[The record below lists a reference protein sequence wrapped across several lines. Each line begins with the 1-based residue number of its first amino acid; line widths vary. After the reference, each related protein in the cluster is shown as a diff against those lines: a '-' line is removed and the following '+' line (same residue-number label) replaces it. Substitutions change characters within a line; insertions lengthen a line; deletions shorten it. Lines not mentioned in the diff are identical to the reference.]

1 MSTKESLELEEITSE
16 NPLLSSIR
24 SIVETAF
31 YGNNVQEVFDRKT
44 AYQLAKGSPGT
55 IITDITVSHAE
66 ELDLPADARTLVFN
80 DGSIVGRTASARRI
94 FEDLDK
100 EQSKYEKILREAVY
114 QSRKRQFYHTKVI
127 VGLSEEFSVQSHLLI
142 PEGFENNLYSYILNF
157 QLANAKTLATYQ
169 KSASFDEGDLY
180 IFCDPEWTHE
190 AFPNGLVL
198 FDSLHNTAAVLG
210 LRYFGELKKATLT
223 LAWALGNRNGFI
235 ACHGGM
241 KQYTSNDQTYTM
253 AVFGLSGS
261 GKSTI
266 TLAKHSEGHSVTI
279 LHDDAF
285 VISRKNGFA
294 TALEPSYFDKTQDY
308 PSDDPAISSFLT
320 CQNVG
325 VTCTSKGEKV
335 LVTGDIRNGNG
346 RTVKSRYATPDRVDH
361 LSEKID
367 AVFWIMKDDSLP
379 PIIKI
384 NDPVLAASFGAT
396 LATKRSDAENIT
408 TKRQLDELVIEP
420 FANPFRVYPL
430 REDYQAFRELFLK
443 QQTACYVLNTG
454 YFDDKK
460 IKPETTLSIVERIVQ
475 QTAEFKSFGP
485 FEDIH
490 YLPIPDFP
498 VSFEDTS
505 YKNLVKQR
513 LDSRLR
519 FIEAQIGK
527 DLLPDEAKESLENLI
542 QKLN

>member
-1 MSTKESLELEEITSE
+1 
-16 NPLLSSIR
+16 
-24 SIVETAF
+24 
-31 YGNNVQEVFDRKT
+31 
-44 AYQLAKGSPGT
+44 
-55 IITDITVSHAE
+55 
-66 ELDLPADARTLVFN
+66 
-80 DGSIVGRTASARRI
+80 
-94 FEDLDK
+94 
-100 EQSKYEKILREAVY
+100 
-114 QSRKRQFYHTKVI
+114 
-127 VGLSEEFSVQSHLLI
+127 
-142 PEGFENNLYSYILNF
+142 
-157 QLANAKTLATYQ
+157 
-169 KSASFDEGDLY
+169 
-180 IFCDPEWTHE
+180 
-190 AFPNGLVL
+190 
-198 FDSLHNTAAVLG
+198 
-210 LRYFGELKKATLT
+210 
-223 LAWALGNRNGFI
+223 
-235 ACHGGM
+235 
-241 KQYTSNDQTYTM
+241 
-253 AVFGLSGS
+253 
-261 GKSTI
+261 
-266 TLAKHSEGHSVTI
+266 
-279 LHDDAF
+279 
-285 VISRKNGFA
+285 
-294 TALEPSYFDKTQDY
+294 
-308 PSDDPAISSFLT
+308 
-320 CQNVG
+320 
-325 VTCTSKGEKV
+325 
-335 LVTGDIRNGNG
+335 
-346 RTVKSRYATPDRVDH
+346 
-361 LSEKID
+361 
-367 AVFWIMKDDSLP
+367 MKDDSLP

-513 LDSRLR
+513 LDIRLR

-527 DLLPDEAKESLENLI
+527 DLLLDEAKESLENLI